1 MSLTLGWETAPE
13 QVIENDFSQE
23 ANLLGEKMSWEE
35 DFTWLDMFPCSQ
47 VQQISSADSG
57 FEDDDVSSQLSSSLD
72 SSNFN
77 LDTDFS
83 SANRLHQSQNS
94 SLTSQNSF
102 SLDFLFESTK
112 LVDGELDLDQVSEDL
127 NLYNV
132 DVDQLKHDNIKTE
145 ITEPDQSLSMF
156 NGNFSELECWS
167 GEKQMTVQDWLPGN
181 LVSEPESPIE
191 PIQVLGV
198 SLDALM
204 SPIAEAE
211 TQSAIQSISYQ
222 ETSLPSCLSNQ
233 NTMENLQNC
242 KNLPNQ
248 PHVNDPVR
256 NFEKSFPLQRR
267 HRLLSSSRS
276 LSSSNPGHPASSSHI
291 ACHDYYKRLSSATN
305 NLKFDLASKEDIT
318 GQEKTEGG
326 RRIKHNINDKDYLAH
341 GTGIPRRNAPAK
353 THIKDEDKIFQC
365 EHAGCGKLYAKA
377 SHLKAHMRRHTGE
390 KPFTCN
396 WTGCGWKF
404 SRSDELARHRRSHS
418 GIKPYRCTICGKR
431 FARSDHLDKHHKIH
445 DRDRCASFAS
455 GVKQRN
461 FLAGALFV
469 KSVA

>member
-1 MSLTLGWETAPE
+1 MNWPIVYPKS
-13 QVIENDFSQE
+13 SY
-23 ANLLGEKMSWEE
+23 K
-35 DFTWLDMFPCSQ
+35 
-47 VQQISSADSG
+47 IS
-57 FEDDDVSSQLSSSLD
+57 
-72 SSNFN
+72 
-77 LDTDFS
+77 
-83 SANRLHQSQNS
+83 
-94 SLTSQNSF
+94 
-102 SLDFLFESTK
+102 
-112 LVDGELDLDQVSEDL
+112 DQVSAAFPQ
-127 NLYNV
+127 NLQRFFV
-132 DVDQLKHDNIKTE
+132 ATL
-145 ITEPDQSLSMF
+145 
-156 NGNFSELECWS
+156 
-167 GEKQMTVQDWLPGN
+167 
-181 LVSEPESPIE
+181 
-191 PIQVLGV
+191 IQVLGV

-365 EHAGCGKLYAKA
+365 EHAGQG
-377 SHLKAHMRRHTGE
+377 
-390 KPFTCN
+390 
-396 WTGCGWKF
+396 
-404 SRSDELARHRRSHS
+404 
-418 GIKPYRCTICGKR
+418 
-431 FARSDHLDKHHKIH
+431 
-445 DRDRCASFAS
+445 
-455 GVKQRN
+455 
-461 FLAGALFV
+461 
-469 KSVA
+469 